1 MEIVKLQ
8 AREKR
13 IRITDETE
21 STVETWK
28 ICADYVYYG
37 LYRNKLIIDLE
48 KNKMQQ
54 ERKDFKEKLLRENA
68 LASKKMTALEKNY
81 RDQLDMLSE

>member
-1 MEIVKLQ
+1 M
-8 AREKR
+8 
-13 IRITDETE
+13 
-21 STVETWK
+21 
-28 ICADYVYYG
+28 
-37 LYRNKLIIDLE
+37 IIDLE